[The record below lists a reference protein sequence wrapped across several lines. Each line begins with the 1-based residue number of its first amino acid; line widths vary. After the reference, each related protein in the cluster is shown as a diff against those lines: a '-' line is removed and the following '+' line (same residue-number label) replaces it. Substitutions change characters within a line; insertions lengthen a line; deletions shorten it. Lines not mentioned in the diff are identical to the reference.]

1 VGWVRIWPQ
10 SWTAGGRERPR
21 PRISQKVISERI
33 GHANVRFFMQTYA
46 YVLRNDDRDAA
57 ERAAA
62 FLIGT
67 SWDPADAGRRRR

>member
-1 VGWVRIWPQ
+1 MSGLVRIWPQ
-10 SWTAGGRERPR
+10 PWTAGGRERPR

-57 ERAAA
+57 ERVAA
-62 FLIGT
+62 FLIGN
-67 SWDPADAGRRRR
+67 SWDPADAGDS